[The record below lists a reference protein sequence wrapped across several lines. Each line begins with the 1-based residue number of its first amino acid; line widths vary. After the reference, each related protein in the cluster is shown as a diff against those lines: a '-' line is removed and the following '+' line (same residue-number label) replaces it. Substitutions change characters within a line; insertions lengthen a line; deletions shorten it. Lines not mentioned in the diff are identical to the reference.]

1 MKSDTNNQNIITNTN
16 AIIAIEITNDII
28 PLIIF

>member
-1 MKSDTNNQNIITNTN
+1 MKSDINNQNIITNTN